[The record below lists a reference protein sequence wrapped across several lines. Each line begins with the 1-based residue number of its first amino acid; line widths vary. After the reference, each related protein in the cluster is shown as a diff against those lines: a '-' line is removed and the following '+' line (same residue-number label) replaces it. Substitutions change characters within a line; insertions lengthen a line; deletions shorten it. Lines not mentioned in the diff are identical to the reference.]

1 MKRIVIIIS
10 LILLVF
16 CFASCNQKEK
26 YSVYEVGGFD
36 NVSEA
41 DHSNE
46 IVLKSQKYIKSN
58 AVKQKTVEVNGKE
71 WDVKYSESI
80 KGYLYNNDRDRY
92 ENESGD
98 KSIIVEIN
106 NKTGRVD
113 RFDFIDQKYLDEKGT
128 AKKLTEEACL
138 DIAKTYLNKYVKS
151 SEYKMVES
159 NYLEGSFCGELYSFK
174 FVRVINGFNTSDSAH
189 INVSS
194 YGDVVSHYFTSLGE
208 MKGAKAPT
216 DDEMK
221 IIEEN
226 VSKKLDSIYKNVL
239 NKYDVSYETEDKV
252 LIKTSD
258 GRYALKYNIAVT
270 LQPKNDEAVSFVEQT
285 VLLIYLD

>member
-1 MKRIVIIIS
+1 MKRVVMIIG
-10 LILLVF
+10 LILVVF

-26 YSVYEVGGFD
+26 YTVFEVGGFD
-36 NVSEA
+36 SDSEA
-41 DHSNE
+41 DHNNE
-46 IVLKSQKYIKSN
+46 IDLKSQKYIKSN

-92 ENESGD
+92 KNESGD
-98 KSIIVEIN
+98 KMIIVEIN

-113 RFDFIDQKYLDEKGT
+113 RFDFLDQKYLDQKGT

-174 FVRVINGFNTSDSAH
+174 FVRVINGFNTSDSAR
-189 INVSS
+189 IDVSS

-239 NKYDVSYETEDKV
+239 NKYDVSYDTEDKV
-252 LIKTSD
+252 LIRMAD
-258 GRYALKYNIAVT
+258 GRYALEFYVAVT
-270 LQPKNDEAVSFVEQT
+270 LQSKNDEARPFVEPT
-285 VLLIYLD
+285 KLIVYLD